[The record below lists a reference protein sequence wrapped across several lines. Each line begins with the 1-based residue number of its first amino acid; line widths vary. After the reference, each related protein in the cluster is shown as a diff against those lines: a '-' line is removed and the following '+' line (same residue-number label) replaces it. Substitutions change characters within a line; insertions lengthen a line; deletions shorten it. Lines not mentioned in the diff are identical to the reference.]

1 MDSTRIAEHAE
12 EARAPLTEAEQEQ
25 ASYALRELA
34 RSVSDPDAL
43 GMSEEQLDAAMP
55 FFVLGWA
62 MGVRTGHTAPAVE
75 GVPVDRETVTRAF
88 AELMERVSAPPYP
101 GPALWQKVDYHG
113 SVTQRH
119 GALWVC
125 AIHVHAD
132 PFGDAPEL
140 RYDLCE
146 MRGVAP
152 VTVVTGARRTSLTPL
167 PVFRFMG

>member
-1 MDSTRIAEHAE
+1 MEETKAISRTGEPVTQAEG
-12 EARAPLTEAEQEQ
+12 EQ
-25 ASYALRELA
+25 AGYALRELA
-34 RSVSDPDAL
+34 RSVSEPDAL
-43 GMSEEQLDAAMP
+43 GVSEEQLDTVVP

-62 MGVRTGHTAPAVE
+62 MGVRTGHTAPAVA
-75 GVPVDRETVTRAF
+75 GVPVDQETVTRAF
-88 AELMERVSAPPYP
+88 TGLLSERVSAAQYSGP
-101 GPALWQKVDYHG
+101 GLWQRVDYHG

-119 GALWVC
+119 GRYWVY

-146 MRGVAP
+146 MRGVVP

-167 PVFRFMG
+167 PEFLVTG

>member
-1 MDSTRIAEHAE
+1 MEEAQTMSRTGEPVTQAE
-12 EARAPLTEAEQEQ
+12 EEQ
-25 ASYALRELA
+25 AGHALRELA
-34 RSVSDPDAL
+34 RSVSGPEAL
-43 GMSEEQLDAAMP
+43 GVSQEQLDAVVP

-62 MGVRTGHTAPAVE
+62 MGVRTGHTAPAVA
-75 GVPVDRETVTRAF
+75 GVPVDQETVTRVF
-88 AELMERVSAPPYP
+88 TDLMERVSVPQCP

-125 AIHVHAD
+125 AIHVYAD
-132 PFGDAPEL
+132 PFGGESEL

-146 MRGVAP
+146 MRGVTP

-167 PVFRFMG
+167 PVFRVMG

>member
-1 MDSTRIAEHAE
+1 ME
-12 EARAPLTEAEQEQ
+12 ETQTASRTGEPVTQAEAEQ
-25 ASYALRELA
+25 AGYSLRELA
-34 RSVSDPDAL
+34 RSVSDPDAQ
-43 GMSEEQLDAAMP
+43 GVSEEQLDTVVQ
-55 FFVLGWA
+55 FFELGWA
-62 MGVRTGHTAPAVE
+62 MGVRTGHTAPAVA
-75 GVPVDRETVTRAF
+75 GVPVDRETVTHAF
-88 AELMERVSAPPYP
+88 AELMGRVSPPKYP

-132 PFGDAPEL
+132 PFGEEPEM

-167 PVFRFMG
+167 PVFRVMG

>member
-1 MDSTRIAEHAE
+1 MEETQTVSRTGEPVTQAED
-12 EARAPLTEAEQEQ
+12 EQ
-25 ASYALRELA
+25 AGYALRELA

-43 GMSEEQLDAAMP
+43 GVSEGQLDAVVP

-62 MGVRTGHTAPAVE
+62 MGVRTGHTAPAVA

-88 AELMERVSAPPYP
+88 AELMARVSPPQYS

-119 GALWVC
+119 GELWVC

-132 PFGDAPEL
+132 PFGEEPEM

-167 PVFRFMG
+167 PVFRVMG

>member
-1 MDSTRIAEHAE
+1 MEETQTVSRSGEPVTQAEG
-12 EARAPLTEAEQEQ
+12 EQ
-25 ASYALRELA
+25 AGYALRELA
-34 RSVSDPDAL
+34 RSMSDPGALGVSD
-43 GMSEEQLDAAMP
+43 EQLDAVVP

-62 MGVRTGHTAPAVE
+62 MGVRTGHTAPAVA

-88 AELMERVSAPPYP
+88 ADLTERVSPPQYP

-125 AIHVHAD
+125 AIHVRAD
-132 PFGDAPEL
+132 PFGGEPEL

-146 MRGVAP
+146 MRDMAP
-152 VTVVTGARRTSLTPL
+152 VTMVTGARRTSLTPL
-167 PVFRFMG
+167 PVFRVMG